1 MIATNV
7 AGSNTH
13 TKTNYISVIP
23 PAPTASFSGTPTSG
37 TVPLTVAFT
46 DSSTG
51 SPTSWSWTFG
61 DGGTS
66 TLRNPTYVYSAP
78 GTFTVTL
85 IATNSSGSSTSTRTN
100 YIRVLPP
107 PVTVTLNPTA
117 DATLDRG
124 QSNTNFG
131 ASPDLRLRNSGQ
143 TSCQSVLRFNVPAFS
158 GTVLSARLRCF
169 YSDGSNV
176 AGIVYRTSGT
186 WTETGV
192 NYSNRPKPVGSQLA
206 SQGTVANGAWAEFD
220 VTAAVTGP
228 GAVNLLMQSNS
239 QNLAVFSSR
248 EGATPP
254 QLVVTT
260 QPQ

>member
-1 MIATNV
+1 M
-7 AGSNTH
+7 TH
-13 TKTNYISVIP
+13 VSKAMCAMLALALS
-23 PAPTASFSGTPTSG
+23 
-37 TVPLTVAFT
+37 L
-46 DSSTG
+46 
-51 SPTSWSWTFG
+51 
-61 DGGTS
+61 
-66 TLRNPTYVYSAP
+66 LAP
-78 GTFTVTL
+78 GLALAQSQATTAEINGRLTDANGGVLPGVTVT
-85 IATNSSGSSTSTRTN
+85 ATSPDTGYTREVVTN
-100 YIRVLPP
+100 GEGLFSLPLLPP
-107 PVTVTLNPTA
+107 GLYDVTAELSGFATFRQTVRATVGATVTLNPTA